1 MLSSHFRFLPIFAL
15 SALAAC
21 GGGSSGAPS
30 AVAPSVTQGAVNGPA
45 TEPVKESTP
54 QPAVRV
60 LAATSYEN
68 FKNVGLTS
76 QTLPSWDLARAYG
89 DFSGSGQLDFFRAV
103 ETYDL
108 SLPASQA
115 TPSRFEFYKKQ
126 ADGSFILS
134 PALLPQSSGCIHPRK
149 AIVADFNKDG
159 RPDVFVVCHG
169 YDKAPFPGEKNKVVL
184 SQANGTYQVTDASD
198 DIGFFHG
205 ATAADLNGDGKIDV
219 LVVNNFDP
227 ERAFVL
233 LNDGSGRFTRESLP
247 RLPTSIRNKPYF
259 SVELVDI
266 NEDGKLDLLLGG
278 HEWEGASTSI
288 FLNPGSNNFTGVTPI
303 NIPAVANEGVVLD
316 FTVTGSG
323 TTRALWILR
332 TSGGDGT
339 FYQSKVIQKVQY
351 PLTSNT
357 SVVLNQR
364 PARWVPWL
372 IPAVVNGAN
381 VITSDNA
388 ADAVALPQ

>member
-1 MLSSHFRFLPIFAL
+1 MPSLHIRFLPIFAL

-30 AVAPSVTQGAVNGPA
+30 AVAPLVAQGAVNGPA
-45 TEPVKESTP
+45 TEPVKETTP
-54 QPAVRV
+54 QPVVRV

-68 FKNVGLTS
+68 FKNVGLVS
-76 QTLPSWDLARAYG
+76 QTLPAGDLARAYG
-89 DFSGSGQLDFFRAV
+89 DFSGSGQLDYFRAV
-103 ETYDL
+103 ETYNL

-126 ADGSFILS
+126 ANGSLLLS
-134 PALLPQSSGCIHPRK
+134 TALLPQSNGCIHPRK
-149 AIVADFNKDG
+149 AIVADFNNDG

-169 YDKAPFPGEKNKVVL
+169 YDKTPFPGEKNKVVL
-184 SQANGTYQVTDASD
+184 SQTNGTYQISDASSD
-198 DIGFFHG
+198 VGFFHG

-233 LNDGSGRFTRESLP
+233 LNDGTGQFIRESLP

-266 NEDGKLDLLLGG
+266 NEDGKVDLLLGG
-278 HEWEGASTSI
+278 HEWEGATTSI
-288 FLNPGSNNFTGVTPI
+288 FLNPGSNNFTGVTPL
-303 NIPAVANEGVVLD
+303 NVPAVSNEGVVLD

-323 TTRALWILR
+323 ATRTLWVLR

-351 PLTSNT
+351 PLTSNA

-364 PARWVPWL
+364 PAQWVPWL
-372 IPAVVNGAN
+372 IPAVINDAN
-381 VITSDNA
+381 LISSDNSS
-388 ADAVALPQ
+388 DFIALPQ